1 MKKEP
6 YLKLWIQQDMFK
18 KESEE
23 WSSHYTLLIDTHKH
37 DEVINNMLMV
47 LIICK
52 TNSCLA
58 VTIIT

>member
-1 MKKEP
+1 
-6 YLKLWIQQDMFK
+6 MFK